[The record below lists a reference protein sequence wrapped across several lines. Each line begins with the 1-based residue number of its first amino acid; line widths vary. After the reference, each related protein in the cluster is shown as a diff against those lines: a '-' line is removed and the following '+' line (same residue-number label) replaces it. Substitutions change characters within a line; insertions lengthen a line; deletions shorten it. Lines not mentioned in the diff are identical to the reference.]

1 MTIQEFFR
9 HVPLDN
15 STRPLVI
22 GNGYFNGRNVSNGQ
36 FVVVDRNMALNLPM
50 DYELLN
56 VTVFDGHLW
65 LEVNCQ

>member
-15 STRPLVI
+15 GTRPLVI

-36 FVVVDRNMALNLPM
+36 FVVVDRNTVLNLPM